1 MRCTL
6 AQCIDGLLARPPAE
20 AICAAIDVPGSI
32 ALALAED
39 LLDRGHLEM
48 GDLLDA
54 SRTTGCTRL
63 MEMLF
68 RRLGH

>member
-1 MRCTL
+1 MAGKY
-6 AQCIDGLLARPPAE
+6 AQVMVTSRPVDPPRHAVRS
-20 AICAAIDVPGSI
+20 AV

-63 MEMLF
+63 MEVLF